1 VPAKDPFRTVD
12 VEAIALTRDLLTS
25 ARHAALGVLDRDSGA
40 PVVSRIAFAVLSGQP
55 HTLVS
60 ELSHHAEAL
69 RVTPVASVLVG
80 EPRPGGDPLTHPRLT
95 LQVRAEAAD
104 KAALKEAWLAV
115 RPKAQLYYD
124 FADFN
129 LLRLVPK
136 FAILN
141 GGFGKAYRL
150 GYENLRD
157 ALA

>member
-1 VPAKDPFRTVD
+1 MRRGLLAGVVALCALAVTLGARAELDGLQFRLHEGEHPQHRWDGLAERPLVRPPAEPHAGSGGQGRRLDEG
-12 VEAIALTRDLLTS
+12 EAVTLLLPGGADLLLRDRGGS
-25 ARHAALGVLDRDSGA
+25 AAL
-40 PVVSRIAFAVLSGQP
+40 
-55 HTLVS
+55 S
-60 ELSHHAEAL
+60 EL
-69 RVTPVASVLVG
+69 RVTLSRDGA
-80 EPRPGGDPLTHPRLT
+80 
-95 LQVRAEAAD
+95 
-104 KAALKEAWLAV
+104 AWLAV